1 MSISSTSL
9 FWKGE
14 TTLWSSTFL
23 LYLHMT
29 WGTVLGLLNWF
40 LFMFAASWY
49 CLFGFLV
56 SHLILFIFEVRDFK
70 VLVTSSSFGLYSAGL
85 EEEGISSLY
94 LFFSLSYFF
103 FNFSDPRMLES
114 TFMDASFIDNK
125 VVDLLSL
132 NRRENSTSNALSNVI
147 LVEASVGLISSF
159 HCYTF
164 YWTS

>member
-1 MSISSTSL
+1 
-9 FWKGE
+9 
-14 TTLWSSTFL
+14 
-23 LYLHMT
+23 
-29 WGTVLGLLNWF
+29 
-40 LFMFAASWY
+40 
-49 CLFGFLV
+49 LV

-114 TFMDASFIDNK
+114 TFMDASFIYNK

-132 NRRENSTSNALSNVI
+132 NRRENSMTRILFPESPLGRHNSLIYLYSVEFPGETWNSSWCLIFVHHQRSYLINVI
-147 LVEASVGLISSF
+147 LSGKYTSLHHSLATTPKDVGPKV
-159 HCYTF
+159 YT
-164 YWTS
+164 

>member
-1 MSISSTSL
+1 
-9 FWKGE
+9 
-14 TTLWSSTFL
+14 
-23 LYLHMT
+23 
-29 WGTVLGLLNWF
+29 
-40 LFMFAASWY
+40 
-49 CLFGFLV
+49 LV

-70 VLVTSSSFGLYSAGL
+70 VLFTSSIFGLYTSRL

-114 TFMDASFIDNK
+114 TFMDSSFIDKK
-125 VVDLLSL
+125 VVDIISL

-164 YWTS
+164 Y